1 MLDKNTSHHVVRGRV
16 HDVPHLAQSYK
27 LHVSDAQEV
36 GVNDAIRLTVDDAD
50 GDVTAT
56 YLTPEHA
63 KLLARGLL
71 EVAEAVE
78 QRVHKLEVGEA
89 VETVEQLKAL
99 PAGTTIFSGSGRP
112 WYKIDSDKWEGS
124 NGRTFD
130 SSIAMVLAPITVGRL
145 GDAN

>member
-1 MLDKNTSHHVVRGRV
+1 MLDKNTSHHVIRGRV

-89 VETVEQLKAL
+89 VETVEQLKVL
-99 PAGTTIFSGSGRP
+99 PPGTTIFSGSGRP